1 MTRARVR
8 PRRKVGCR
16 THRSEDQGSLR
27 PNLLQVC
34 GPSADASIVA
44 YLTCP
49 DCMVPSPVGDD
60 AIAYRCQS
68 CFTQVVFESCGECG
82 FRQSIPSRWHTAYT
96 CGKCGAKCLIPR
108 RRLYST
114 STKALGVQGYG
125 HTYPKM

>member
-1 MTRARVR
+1 
-8 PRRKVGCR
+8 
-16 THRSEDQGSLR
+16 LR

-34 GPSADASIVA
+34 GPPADASVVA

-49 DCMVPSPVGDD
+49 DCMMPSPVGDD
-60 AIAYRCQS
+60 AIAYRCLS
-68 CFTQVVFESCGECG
+68 CFTEVVFESCDECG

-114 STKALGVQGYG
+114 STKAFGVQGYG
-125 HTYPKM
+125 HTYPKF

>member
-1 MTRARVR
+1 MR
-8 PRRKVGCR
+8 PRRKVGTG

-34 GPSADASIVA
+34 RPSADASTVA